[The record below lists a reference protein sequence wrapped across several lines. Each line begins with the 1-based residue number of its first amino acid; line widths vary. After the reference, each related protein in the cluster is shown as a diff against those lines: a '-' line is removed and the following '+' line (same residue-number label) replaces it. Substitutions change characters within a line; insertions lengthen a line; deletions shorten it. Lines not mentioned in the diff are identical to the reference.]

1 VPGLLKVGLTG
12 GIACGRTTLSRV
24 LAARPGWL
32 VLDADQ
38 VAHALMA
45 EGGAAVAEIR
55 GAFGEGVEAPGGG
68 VDRKALG
75 RIVFSDPGARRR
87 LERILHPRILDI
99 IDRDI
104 EGFGRRVGSG
114 VVVVD
119 AALMVETGTH
129 ARHHRLVVAHCPRET
144 QLSRLMARDRMSRG
158 QAEARIAAQAPLEE
172 KMALADYLIDTS
184 GTLEETARAT
194 SAVADLL
201 DEDMRSL
208 PGLAPRRSGAS

>member
-1 VPGLLKVGLTG
+1 MGLTG

-24 LAARPGWL
+24 FAARPGWC

-55 GAFGEGVEAPGGG
+55 GAFGEGVSASDGG

-75 RIVFSDPGARRR
+75 RLVFSDPAARRR
-87 LERILHPRILDI
+87 LEGILHPMILDI
-99 IDRDI
+99 IDRDMDS
-104 EGFGRRVGSG
+104 FGRRVGSG

-129 ARHHRLVVAHCPRET
+129 ARHHRLVVAHCPRPE
-144 QLSRLMARDRMSRG
+144 QLARLMARDRMSRE
-158 QAEARIAAQAPLEE
+158 QAEARIAAQASLEE

-184 GTLEETARAT
+184 GTVEETAAAT
-194 SAVADLL
+194 AAVAGLL
-201 DEDMRSL
+201 EEDMRSL
-208 PGLAPRRSGAS
+208 PRLSPRKGGASC